1 MSANKAGKRSEG
13 DDEVDS
19 NSIAVLEP
27 KVEIPLVDSTA
38 TLLTQSEK
46 QTAAEMD
53 APRPIDGE
61 DVDGSK
67 DRAATG
73 RAERSMKQDFK
84 RIIQES
90 KGQTNRLMLG
100 IFFLILTALCS
111 MFLPYFAGKMTDA
124 VTIAMTGDSA
134 RAKRKATEAFYGILL
149 VSLLGGVFQSA
160 RSYLFNTA
168 SYKVV
173 ARLRNRLFSNI
184 LKQEIGFFD
193 TVTSGSLISRLT
205 ADTNL
210 LKNVAT
216 QNLSMFLRG
225 LATAVIGLAFMFLTS
240 YRLTLVVIAAFP
252 PLIFVAMWQG
262 RRLRNLSKETQAALA
277 EATAVAEDSLGA
289 IRTVRGFAREVGEA
303 EHFAMSVDKALGVEM
318 KYGLGHALFNGA
330 MMAAATA
337 VLGATFWYGSLLAI
351 EGDMTIGQ
359 LNAFILYSI
368 NSSAGLF
375 LISATFVSVIQ
386 ALGASTR
393 VFELMDRTSRI
404 PMDGKDK
411 PGDESEHGVAVALTD
426 VHFAYPSNP
435 ERGILRGLNLDVPA
449 GHTVAIVGPSGAGKS
464 TIASL
469 VMRFYEPSGGVVTIG
484 GVPVANIDHVHLHAV
499 VGIVSQEP
507 VLFARSIGANA
518 RFGAPDATEDEV
530 WRALERAN
538 VADFVRGLDN
548 GLDTWVG
555 ERGIKLSGGQ
565 KQRIAIARAIIVNPK
580 ALLLDEAT
588 SALDAESERLV
599 NASLDDV
606 MKGRT
611 SIVIAHRL
619 STIQGADKVA
629 VLDGGVVAE
638 QGTHEELMNPK
649 SAKGVYANLMRRQL
663 MGLGASTEH
672 LDET

>member
-1 MSANKAGKRSEG
+1 MSGKQSGKGAKG
-13 DDEVDS
+13 DDAVDVV
-19 NSIAVLEP
+19 SIAVLES

-46 QTAAEMD
+46 QTAAEME
-53 APRPIDGE
+53 APRVPDGE
-61 DVDGSK
+61 DVDGSR
-67 DRAATG
+67 DRAVTG
-73 RAERSMKQDFK
+73 RAERSMKQDFN

-90 KGQTNRLMLG
+90 KGQTNRLALG

-111 MFLPYFAGKMTDA
+111 MFIPYFAGKMTDA
-124 VTIAMTGDSA
+124 VTIALTGDPA
-134 RAKRKATEAFYGILL
+134 RAKRKATEAFYGIII
-149 VSLLGGVFQSA
+149 VSILGGVFQTA

-168 SYKVV
+168 SYNVV

-184 LKQEIGFFD
+184 LRQEVGFFD
-193 TVTSGSLISRLT
+193 SVTSGSLISRLT

-225 LATAVIGLAFMFLTS
+225 LATAIIGLAFMFLTS

-252 PLIFVAMWQG
+252 PLIFIAMWQG

-289 IRTVRGFAREVGEA
+289 IRTVRGFAREDGEA
-303 EHFAMSVDKALGVEM
+303 EHFAASVDKALGIEM
-318 KYGLGHALFNGA
+318 KYGWGHALFNGA

-393 VFELMDRTSRI
+393 VFELMDRTSQI

-411 PGDESEHGVAVALTD
+411 PGDESKEGVAVALQD

-435 ERGILRGLNLDVPA
+435 ERGILRGLHLDVPA
-449 GHTVAIVGPSGAGKS
+449 GDTVAIVGPSGAGKS

-469 VMRFYEPSGGVVTIG
+469 VMRFYEPSKGAVTIG
-484 GVPVANIDHVHLHAV
+484 GVPVANIDHAHLHAV
-499 VGIVSQEP
+499 IGIVSQEP

-518 RFGAPDATEDEV
+518 RFGAPDADEDEV

-580 ALLLDEAT
+580 VLLLDEAT

-619 STIQGADKVA
+619 STIQGADKVC
-629 VLDGGVVAE
+629 VLDGGVIAE
-638 QGTHEELMNPK
+638 EGSHEELMRPGQ
-649 SAKGVYANLMRRQL
+649 KGVYANLMRRQL

-672 LDET
+672 LDKM

>member
-1 MSANKAGKRSEG
+1 
-13 DDEVDS
+13 
-19 NSIAVLEP
+19 
-27 KVEIPLVDSTA
+27 
-38 TLLTQSEK
+38 
-46 QTAAEMD
+46 
-53 APRPIDGE
+53 
-61 DVDGSK
+61 
-67 DRAATG
+67 
-73 RAERSMKQDFK
+73 
-84 RIIQES
+84 
-90 KGQTNRLMLG
+90 
-100 IFFLILTALCS
+100 
-111 MFLPYFAGKMTDA
+111 
-124 VTIAMTGDSA
+124 
-134 RAKRKATEAFYGILL
+134 
-149 VSLLGGVFQSA
+149 
-160 RSYLFNTA
+160 
-168 SYKVV
+168 
-173 ARLRNRLFSNI
+173 
-184 LKQEIGFFD
+184 
-193 TVTSGSLISRLT
+193 
-205 ADTNL
+205 
-210 LKNVAT
+210 
-216 QNLSMFLRG
+216 
-225 LATAVIGLAFMFLTS
+225 
-240 YRLTLVVIAAFP
+240 
-252 PLIFVAMWQG
+252 
-262 RRLRNLSKETQAALA
+262 
-277 EATAVAEDSLGA
+277 
-289 IRTVRGFAREVGEA
+289 
-303 EHFAMSVDKALGVEM
+303 M
-318 KYGLGHALFNGA
+318 KYGWGHALFNGA

-393 VFELMDRTSRI
+393 VFELMDRTSQI

-411 PGDESEHGVAVALTD
+411 PGDESKDGVAVALQD

-435 ERGILRGLNLDVPA
+435 ERGILRGLHLDVPA
-449 GHTVAIVGPSGAGKS
+449 GDTVAIVGPSGAGKS

-469 VMRFYEPSGGVVTIG
+469 VMRFYEPSKGAVTIG
-484 GVPVANIDHVHLHAV
+484 GVPVANIDHAHLHAV
-499 VGIVSQEP
+499 IGIVSQEP

-518 RFGAPDATEDEV
+518 RFGAPDADEDEV

-580 ALLLDEAT
+580 VLLLDEAT

-619 STIQGADKVA
+619 STIQGADKVC
-629 VLDGGVVAE
+629 VLDGGVIAE
-638 QGTHEELMNPK
+638 EGSHEELMRPGQ
-649 SAKGVYANLMRRQL
+649 KGVYANLMHRQL

-672 LDET
+672 LDKM

>member
-1 MSANKAGKRSEG
+1 MSGKQSGKGAKG
-13 DDEVDS
+13 DDAVDVV
-19 NSIAVLEP
+19 SIAVLES

-46 QTAAEMD
+46 QTAAEME
-53 APRPIDGE
+53 APRVPDGE
-61 DVDGSK
+61 DVDGSR
-67 DRAATG
+67 DRAVTG
-73 RAERSMKQDFK
+73 RAERSMKQDFN

-90 KGQTNRLMLG
+90 KGQTNRLALG

-111 MFLPYFAGKMTDA
+111 MFIPYFAGKMTDA
-124 VTIAMTGDSA
+124 VTIALTGDPA
-134 RAKRKATEAFYGILL
+134 RAKRKATEAFYGILI
-149 VSLLGGVFQSA
+149 VSILGGVFQTA

-168 SYKVV
+168 SYNVV

-184 LKQEIGFFD
+184 LRQEVGFFD
-193 TVTSGSLISRLT
+193 SVTSGSLISRLT

-225 LATAVIGLAFMFLTS
+225 LATAIIGLAFMFLTS

-289 IRTVRGFAREVGEA
+289 IRTVRGFAREDGEA
-303 EHFAMSVDKALGVEM
+303 EHFAASVDKALGIEM
-318 KYGLGHALFNGA
+318 KYGWGHALFNGA

-393 VFELMDRTSRI
+393 VFELMDRTSQI

-411 PGDESEHGVAVALTD
+411 PGDESKDAVAVALED

-435 ERGILRGLNLDVPA
+435 ERGILRGLHLEVPA
-449 GHTVAIVGPSGAGKS
+449 GDTVAIVGPSGAGKS
-464 TIASL
+464 TIA
-469 VMRFYEPSGGVVTIG
+469 
-484 GVPVANIDHVHLHAV
+484 
-499 VGIVSQEP
+499 
-507 VLFARSIGANA
+507 
-518 RFGAPDATEDEV
+518 
-530 WRALERAN
+530 
-538 VADFVRGLDN
+538 
-548 GLDTWVG
+548 
-555 ERGIKLSGGQ
+555 
-565 KQRIAIARAIIVNPK
+565 
-580 ALLLDEAT
+580 
-588 SALDAESERLV
+588 
-599 NASLDDV
+599 
-606 MKGRT
+606 
-611 SIVIAHRL
+611 
-619 STIQGADKVA
+619 
-629 VLDGGVVAE
+629 
-638 QGTHEELMNPK
+638 
-649 SAKGVYANLMRRQL
+649 
-663 MGLGASTEH
+663 
-672 LDET
+672 